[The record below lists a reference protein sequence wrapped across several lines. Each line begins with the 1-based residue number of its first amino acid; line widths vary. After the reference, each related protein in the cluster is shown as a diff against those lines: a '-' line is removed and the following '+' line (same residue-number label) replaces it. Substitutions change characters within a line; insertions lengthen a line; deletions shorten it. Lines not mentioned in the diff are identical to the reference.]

1 MLTDLAIRTLPLPA
15 KGVRRYW
22 DKDGL
27 CLQVSQ
33 GGAKTF
39 YFVQGAKRQFVKLGR
54 YPRDLSLSQAR
65 ERVRAIIAKQT
76 LGIEDGTS
84 PVTVQDAID
93 RYLERHC
100 NEKNK
105 PGTVK
110 ETRRLLTYLEPIA
123 RRKLVAV
130 ETRQLLDIVDHASKS
145 MSERRHVFVASRGF
159 LRWCCRERLIKTS
172 PLQDLKPP
180 GASASR
186 SRVLSDTEMA
196 RIYNGAAEL
205 GHPYG
210 YICLIAIHTGLRRGE
225 VGGLKWDYITPET
238 ITIPPELT
246 KNKREHV
253 LPNLINENLALI
265 PRTSEFLFPSS
276 VGTSYSTWSDGKA
289 ALDALCS
296 VDDFVFHDFRRYLST
311 TMAKLRVPIDITEA
325 ILNHVSGSRSPIQ
338 RV

>member
-15 KGVRRYW
+15 KGVKRYW

-93 RYLERHC
+93 GYLERHC

-110 ETRRLLTYLEPIA
+110 ETRRLLTYLQPIA
-123 RRKLVAV
+123 RRK
-130 ETRQLLDIVDHASKS
+130 
-145 MSERRHVFVASRGF
+145 
-159 LRWCCRERLIKTS
+159 
-172 PLQDLKPP
+172 
-180 GASASR
+180 
-186 SRVLSDTEMA
+186 
-196 RIYNGAAEL
+196 
-205 GHPYG
+205 
-210 YICLIAIHTGLRRGE
+210 
-225 VGGLKWDYITPET
+225 
-238 ITIPPELT
+238 
-246 KNKREHV
+246 
-253 LPNLINENLALI
+253 
-265 PRTSEFLFPSS
+265 
-276 VGTSYSTWSDGKA
+276 
-289 ALDALCS
+289 
-296 VDDFVFHDFRRYLST
+296 
-311 TMAKLRVPIDITEA
+311 
-325 ILNHVSGSRSPIQ
+325 
-338 RV
+338 